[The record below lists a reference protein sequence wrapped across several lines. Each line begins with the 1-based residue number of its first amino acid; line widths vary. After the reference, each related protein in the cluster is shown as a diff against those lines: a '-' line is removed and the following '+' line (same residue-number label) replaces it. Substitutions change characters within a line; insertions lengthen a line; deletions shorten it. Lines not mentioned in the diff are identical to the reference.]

1 MGSSG
6 FIGQSHLQHVLQE
19 KDSKLAALIDTAP
32 SVATTARQHDVPH
45 FKSVDAFLNAY
56 KSGDL
61 AVDAVILATPT
72 QTHVTLAQSLED
84 SGLSLL
90 IEKPLSATGRDGKI
104 LLALSKEDTKGVY
117 MVGHH
122 RRHNAHVK
130 AVKHVLDKKKL
141 GDIVAVNGVWAM
153 RKHDAYYDIPWHT
166 EIGAG
171 GVILTNAIHDLD
183 MLQYWLGDIAEVF
196 AMEGPKER
204 PYAVDSTIQLIFKFS
219 SGVVGSFLLTDTSAS
234 HVSWEAATGDNPVF
248 PSTGED
254 FLTIFGTKG
263 SISVP
268 SLIRYHYDD
277 RPKNEKNWNFS
288 LQKDPSAKDVVDSI
302 PAFAH
307 QLKHFIAVARHEAEP
322 NCSVEDGLRAVL
334 VTEAV
339 FRSLKMGKP
348 CLVEK
353 L

>member
-1 MGSSG
+1 MS
-6 FIGQSHLQHVLQE
+6 
-19 KDSKLAALIDTAP
+19 DTAP

-141 GDIVAVNGVWAM
+141 GDIVAVNGGESKHSEHCAVALIIVIVWAM

-171 GVILTNAIHDLD
+171 GVVWKSWYSAIL
-183 MLQYWLGDIAEVF
+183 
-196 AMEGPKER
+196 
-204 PYAVDSTIQLIFKFS
+204 
-219 SGVVGSFLLTDTSAS
+219 
-234 HVSWEAATGDNPVF
+234 
-248 PSTGED
+248 
-254 FLTIFGTKG
+254 
-263 SISVP
+263 
-268 SLIRYHYDD
+268 
-277 RPKNEKNWNFS
+277 
-288 LQKDPSAKDVVDSI
+288 
-302 PAFAH
+302 
-307 QLKHFIAVARHEAEP
+307 
-322 NCSVEDGLRAVL
+322 LR
-334 VTEAV
+334 
-339 FRSLKMGKP
+339 S
-348 CLVEK
+348 
-353 L
+353 